1 MHTSQWKESSILC
14 LEDKQTHL
22 YVELIQLLPQKTLAW
37 LRPFAIQFDAGNVSE
52 EILGYGDRHPELN
65 AVIFD
70 LRNTADLIW
79 PIHLFRPGLDTEVIN
94 IIAALPSLPDTQDIQ
109 PKENTIRRR
118 VLTQFLQRIW
128 EANKQH
134 FPNKAN
140 QVLAKPTLNDQA
152 QAKRGLPELGYD
164 LI

>member
-22 YVELIQLLPQKTLAW
+22 YAELIQLLPQKTLAW
-37 LRPFAIQFDAGNVSE
+37 LRPFAIQLDADNVSE
-52 EILGYGDRHPELN
+52 DILGYGDRHPELD

-70 LRNTADLIW
+70 LRETADLIW
-79 PIHLFRPGLDTEVIN
+79 PIHLFRSGLDTEVIN
-94 IIAALPSLPDTQDIQ
+94 IIAALPSLPDTQGTQ
-109 PKENTIRRR
+109 PKENNIRRR
-118 VLTQFLQRIW
+118 VLNQFLQRIW

-134 FPNKAN
+134 FPRKAN
-140 QVLAKPTLNDQA
+140 QALAEPPVHDQV
-152 QAKRGLPELGYD
+152 QEKRQLPELGYD